1 MVAVLQS
8 DRPPK
13 TNWEVYHLSGADPQ
27 NMDAPQGLIWVGAQR
42 PEVGVLAVGGH
53 QNGVGKGRLPDLH
66 HDRIMGWIK
75 SPGSSLPSPAS
86 VPKGPGLLS
95 FRVKKL

>member
-1 MVAVLQS
+1 
-8 DRPPK
+8 
-13 TNWEVYHLSGADPQ
+13 
-27 NMDAPQGLIWVGAQR
+27 MDAPQGLIWVGAQR

-66 HDRIMGWIK
+66 HDRIMGKDAAGKAELDKI
-75 SPGSSLPSPAS
+75 PRSSSPSPAS